1 MPIGRRTIMV
11 MTFPT
16 NTPLQQQIDEFIA
29 EGVSWLPTHL
39 LQDLLSPIRQL
50 INSGAA
56 ENALKVGAQVP
67 DFTLLDARGTSVTLS
82 QLLTHGPVI
91 MTFYRGL
98 WCPYCHLALRAY
110 QQALPHM
117 QARGAS
123 LVALSPQTP
132 YHSRA
137 LAEKL
142 ELTFALLSDM
152 GNQVAR
158 QCGLVFT
165 IDEAMRS
172 AYKQV
177 GANLPKFNGTE
188 SWDLP
193 MAGTFL
199 VDQLGTVRLAFV
211 HADFTR
217 RLDPSV
223 VIARLNELQDEREG
237 STA

>member
-1 MPIGRRTIMV
+1 MV
-11 MTFPT
+11 MTIPT

-29 EGVSWLPTHL
+29 EGASWLPADL
-39 LQDLLSPIRQL
+39 LQELLRPIGQL

-56 ENALKVGAQVP
+56 EQALKEGAQAP
-67 DFTLLDARGTSVTLS
+67 DFILPGARGSVVKLS
-82 QLLTHGPVI
+82 HLLTQGPVV
-91 MTFYRGL
+91 MTFYRGQ

-123 LVALSPQTP
+123 LVAISPQTP
-132 YHSRA
+132 DHSRA

-142 ELTFALLSDM
+142 QLTFALLSDM

-158 QCGLVFT
+158 QFGLVFT
-165 IDEAMRS
+165 LDEAVRD

-177 GANLPKFNGTE
+177 CADLPRFNGTD

-223 VIARLNELQDEREG
+223 IIARLNELQGEREG

>member
-1 MPIGRRTIMV
+1 MATNI
-11 MTFPT
+11 PT

-29 EGVSWLPTHL
+29 EGASRLPAGL
-39 LQDLLSPIRQL
+39 LQDLLSPIGQL

-56 ENALKVGAQVP
+56 ELAFKEGAQAP
-67 DFTLLDARGTSVTLS
+67 DFTLPDARGNAVTLS
-82 QLLTHGPVI
+82 HLLTQGPVV
-91 MTFYRGL
+91 MTFFRGQ
-98 WCPYCHLALRAY
+98 WCPYCHLQLRAY
-110 QQALPHM
+110 QEALSHI

-152 GNQVAR
+152 GNRVAR
-158 QCGLVFT
+158 QFGLVFT
-165 IDEAMRS
+165 IDEAVRG
-172 AYKQV
+172 AHKQV
-177 GANLPKFNGTE
+177 GADLPRFNGTE
-188 SWDLP
+188 SWELP

-199 VDQLGTVRLAFV
+199 VDRSGAVRLAFV

-223 VIARLNELQDEREG
+223 IIARLNELQGEREG
-237 STA
+237 STV

>member
-1 MPIGRRTIMV
+1 MATNI
-11 MTFPT
+11 PT

-29 EGVSWLPTHL
+29 EGASWLPGDL
-39 LQDLLSPIRQL
+39 LQDLLLPIGQL
-50 INSGAA
+50 INSGAV
-56 ENALKVGAQVP
+56 EKALKEGAQAP
-67 DFTLLDARGTSVTLS
+67 DFALPDARGTAVTLS
-82 QLLTHGPVI
+82 HLLTQGPVV
-91 MTFYRGL
+91 MTFYRGQ
-98 WCPYCHLALRAY
+98 WCPYCHLQLRAY

-123 LVALSPQTP
+123 LVAISPQTS
-132 YHSRA
+132 YNSRA

-142 ELTFALLSDM
+142 KLTFALLSDM

-165 IDEAMRS
+165 IDEAVR
-172 AYKQV
+172 AAHKLV
-177 GANLPKFNGTE
+177 CADLPAFNGTD

-199 VDQLGTVRLAFV
+199 VDQSGTVRLAFV
-211 HADFTR
+211 DPDFTC

-223 VIARLNELQDEREG
+223 IIARLNELQGEREE
-237 STA
+237 STG

>member
-1 MPIGRRTIMV
+1 MATNI
-11 MTFPT
+11 PT
-16 NTPLQQQIDEFIA
+16 NIPLQQQIDEFIA
-29 EGVSWLPTHL
+29 EGASWLPAGL
-39 LQDLLSPIRQL
+39 LQDLLSPIGQL

-56 ENALKVGAQVP
+56 GRAFKEGEQAP
-67 DFTLLDARGTSVTLS
+67 DFTLPDSRGNVVTLS
-82 QLLTHGPVI
+82 QLLTQGPVV
-91 MTFYRGL
+91 MTFFRGQ
-98 WCPYCHLALRAY
+98 WCPYCHLQLRAY
-110 QQALPHM
+110 QEALSHI

-123 LVALSPQTP
+123 LVAISPQTP

-158 QCGLVFT
+158 QFGLVFT
-165 IDEAMRS
+165 IAEAVRG
-172 AYKQV
+172 AHKQV
-177 GANLPKFNGTE
+177 CADLPAFNGTD

-199 VDQLGTVRLAFV
+199 IDQSGTARMAFV
-211 HADFTR
+211 DPDFTR

-223 VIARLNELQDEREG
+223 IIARLNELQGEQEE

>member
-1 MPIGRRTIMV
+1 MATV
-11 MTFPT
+11 PT

-29 EGVSWLPTHL
+29 EGASWLPADL
-39 LQDLLSPIRQL
+39 LQDLLSPIGQL

-56 ENALKVGAQVP
+56 EQALKEGAEAP
-67 DFTLLDARGTSVTLS
+67 DFTLPDACGNAVTLS
-82 QLLTHGPVI
+82 HLLAQGPAI
-91 MTFYRGL
+91 ITFYRGQ
-98 WCPYCHLALRAY
+98 WCPYCHLQLRAY

-123 LVALSPQTP
+123 LVAISPQTP
-132 YHSRA
+132 GHSRA

-158 QCGLVFT
+158 QFGLVFT
-165 IDEAMRS
+165 IDEAVRS
-172 AYKQV
+172 AHKQV
-177 GANLPKFNGTE
+177 CADLPTFNGTD
-188 SWDLP
+188 SWELP

-199 VDQLGTVRLAFV
+199 VDQSRTVRLAFV

-223 VIARLNELQDEREG
+223 VIAQLNELEGEREG